1 MVKSSSDAFN
11 FFVRGGQVLG
21 HAMVMA
27 GQEAKRYLF
36 FVLCWCVACIV
47 RINLRVPW
55 FKSIFKPLDFRHKM
69 LVPLS
74 GRRHIFCNA
83 QRQ

>member
-1 MVKSSSDAFN
+1 MVKSSSDAFSA
-11 FFVRGGQVLG
+11 FVRGGQVLG
-21 HAMVMA
+21 HALVMA

-36 FVLCWCVACIV
+36 FVLCWGVVCIV
-47 RINLRVPW
+47 LINLRAPW
-55 FKSIFKPLDFRHKM
+55 FTSIFKPLDFCHKM

-74 GRRHIFCNA
+74 GRRRIFCNA